1 MMKQSLFAGKT
12 ITVTDPN
19 GNEVQINARDLAHAM
34 EPHHVAALIDSL
46 VNGPYMGRERC
57 AEIGRVLHQ
66 SHRTVQSLALR
77 FLLHVIAGFSEQDLR
92 YHTDSRNEAAVKAA
106 KYIVQ
111 DMDSGRYG
119 F

>member
-1 MMKQSLFAGKT
+1 
-12 ITVTDPN
+12 
-19 GNEVQINARDLAHAM
+19 
-34 EPHHVAALIDSL
+34 
-46 VNGPYMGRERC
+46 MGRERC
-57 AEIGRVLHQ
+57 AEVGRVLHQ
-66 SHRTVQSLALR
+66 SHRTIQSLALR

-92 YHTDSRNEAAVKAA
+92 YHTDPRNEAAVKAA